1 MDDKQDFA
9 YAVSDKALR
18 NIAETAAKD
27 VAGVSAVTR
36 CSVSVKDG
44 IVALRLGIRAVYGFD
59 LHGLALAVQDSAAR
73 AVQDMADPKG
83 LDISV
88 TIEDLLLPPAE

>member
-1 MDDKQDFA
+1 MDDNQDFA

-27 VAGVSAVTR
+27 IEGVGAVTK

-44 IVALRLGIRAVYGFD
+44 SVAFAWAFVLSMALTCMSWPSLSKSVPPGLCRIWPPPRALIF
-59 LHGLALAVQDSAAR
+59 
-73 AVQDMADPKG
+73 P
-83 LDISV
+83 
-88 TIEDLLLPPAE
+88 LL